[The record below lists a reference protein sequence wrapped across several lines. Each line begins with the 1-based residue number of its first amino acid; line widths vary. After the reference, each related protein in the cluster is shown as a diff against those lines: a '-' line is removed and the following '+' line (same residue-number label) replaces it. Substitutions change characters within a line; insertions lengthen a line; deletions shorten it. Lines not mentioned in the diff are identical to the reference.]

1 MNGPLIKYVLTAAKR
16 DRFFLSLCAI
26 MVVGSVLS
34 IFLSSAAVVE
44 QGQFSIVYLASSLRI
59 LGLLGL
65 ILFVVFF
72 IRRSFEA
79 RDVEYL
85 LTRPVSRLSFI
96 LSHAAG
102 FSILS
107 LIVSCSIGIALTF
120 VGYGMGNLA
129 GALSW
134 SAGLIC
140 EYLLI
145 VNVALFFS
153 MVLSSPVAAS
163 LASFGFY
170 ILARLVGQLLYIAQ
184 HPLFEIPGS
193 KFLTGLFQI
202 ISTIIPR
209 LDLMTQTG
217 WLVYGAVE
225 IKDIG
230 FILIQAV
237 LFLFLVIIATLI
249 DLRRRQF

>member
-1 MNGPLIKYVLTAAKR
+1 MNATLIKYVLTAARR
-16 DRFFLSLCAI
+16 DRFFLSVCAI
-26 MVVGSVLS
+26 MIVGSALS

-96 LSHAAG
+96 LSHSAG

-107 LIVSCSIGIALTF
+107 LIIALALGVALSF
-120 VGYGMGNLA
+120 ISYGMGNLS
-129 GALSW
+129 GGLYW
-134 SAGLIC
+134 SAGLVC

-163 LASFGFY
+163 LSSFGFY
-170 ILARLVGQLLYIAQ
+170 VLARLMGQLLYIAQ
-184 HPLFEIPGS
+184 HPTLEIPGS
-193 KFLTGLFQI
+193 KILSGVFQV

-217 WLVYGAVE
+217 WLVYGVTE
-225 IKDIG
+225 FKDII
-230 FILIQAV
+230 FIAIQAV
-237 LFLFLVIIATLI
+237 FFLLLVLIATLI